1 MESGRSTGVKDP
13 AAEIAFADVQT
24 ELRMKK
30 ILNFIS
36 E

>member
-1 MESGRSTGVKDP
+1 MESGHSTGVKDL

-24 ELRMKK
+24 ELRMK